1 DARGI
6 QEVGAPERCACAG
19 GLRRRGSGGC
29 VFVQRDGGTLRN
41 CGIQTKNKRLGMQI
55 EVGKRQ
61 KLKVIKKVDFGVYL
75 APGAEDGEK
84 VLLPAKQVPAVCS
97 VGDELEV

>member
-1 DARGI
+1 
-6 QEVGAPERCACAG
+6 
-19 GLRRRGSGGC
+19 
-29 VFVQRDGGTLRN
+29 
-41 CGIQTKNKRLGMQI
+41 MQI

-97 VGDELEV
+97 VGDELEVFVYRDSKDRLISTTARSEERRVGKECRSRWSPYH

>member
-1 DARGI
+1 
-6 QEVGAPERCACAG
+6 
-19 GLRRRGSGGC
+19 
-29 VFVQRDGGTLRN
+29 
-41 CGIQTKNKRLGMQI
+41 MQI

-84 VLLPAKQVPAVCS
+84 VLLE
-97 VGDELEV
+97 DYELAPDYYN